1 MLGNAGAAGA
11 AMMLERRGTLMRRL
25 LCLLAVAFVSPA
37 AADTLDCAVI
47 KSTPRAFELAIDYT
61 DKSVG
66 KDPVTLAMRRQVD
79 RKADETVVYDIFSP
93 EKFLRR
99 TFNAN
104 GLLTAFLGVGDKA
117 PRIATYSIDT
127 TKDYFGIGK
136 AFDFN
141 IVMKTADG
149 KVSSDTNTSVT
160 FDSDV
165 EVELGGC
172 AYRLTRII
180 ESSHT
185 AVGDKTVNN
194 RVELWYS
201 RDLKTSLYS
210 RLENSDGY
218 VLELRARDIS
228 TSFTPIE

>member
-1 MLGNAGAAGA
+1 
-11 AMMLERRGTLMRRL
+11 MRRL
-25 LCLLAVAFVSPA
+25 LPLLAVAFGAPA

-47 KSTPRAFELAIDYT
+47 KSTTRAFELAIEST

-66 KDPVTLAMRRQVD
+66 KEPYTLHMRRQVD
-79 RKADETVVYDIFSP
+79 RKADETLVYDIFPS

-104 GLLTAFLGVGDKA
+104 GLLMEFLGVGDNA
-117 PRIATYSIDT
+117 PRIASYSIDT
-127 TKDYFGIGK
+127 TKDYFGLGK
-136 AFDFN
+136 PFDFN

-149 KVSSDTNTSVT
+149 KVNSDTNTSVA
-160 FDSDV
+160 FDGDV
-165 EVELGGC
+165 DVVLGGC

-180 ESSHT
+180 ESSRT
-185 AVGDKTVNN
+185 AANGKIVNN

-210 RLENSDGY
+210 RLENSDGAI
-218 VLELRARDIS
+218 LELRARDIS
-228 TSFTPIE
+228 TSFSPVE